1 MPIEGDEYSGAL
13 PRLPDGDSMPS
24 DVLTAELTID
34 KNDSACHSYQTCRS
48 FVSRHIETCNSE
60 LLGRYKGSCA
70 RRESMTDTN
79 DIVISPTLK
88 GKKRGNQL
96 NMSFDTCSLRW
107 G

>member
-1 MPIEGDEYSGAL
+1 MPIEVDGYKDAL

-24 DVLTAELTID
+24 GVATAGLSID

-48 FVSRHIETCNSE
+48 LVSRHIETCNSE

-70 RRESMTDTN
+70 RRESMTNTN
-79 DIVISPTLK
+79 DTAISRTLK